1 MSSYI
6 EKLQNEN
13 RLYHEF
19 FLSYKE
25 LAEAEHKLENTAYK
39 GDAQKRATKAH
50 AKIEYLEKAID
61 AYLVGSKNKD
71 KEAVNA

>member
-25 LAEAEHKLENTAYK
+25 LSVAEHKLENTAYK
-39 GDAQKRATKAH
+39 GDAQKAATKAH
-50 AKIEYLEKAID
+50 AKIDNLEKIID
-61 AYLVGSKNKD
+61 AYMADKNKN
-71 KEAVNA
+71 KEVVNA